1 MMKLS
6 TRQRQIIEMLIKSEH
21 ELTAAEMAR
30 EIQVSPRTIH
40 RGLLEIEEVLR
51 EYDVI
56 LHKKAGTGIQLQAT
70 PEQLR
75 KLRATIQR
83 IDTTEYTAEERIV
96 LIACKLLEND
106 EPVKLFSLSYDLQA
120 AIPTIRNDLDELE
133 SWVTNNGIT
142 LIRKRGYG
150 VEIAGTE
157 RAKRRAISILAR
169 EHLDDS
175 VLFGGHAASM
185 ISDPVSQQLLNM
197 VGRDQFFQIE
207 KALWKL
213 DEIRPT
219 SLSESGYTKLLIHLS
234 IHLTR
239 YRQGKRVTPD
249 EISEHEWNA
258 AEEDKKLYNIVLE
271 YLGLELPPEEEAVMI
286 DLLKQWNQSANMDQD
301 IQFYEDFIH
310 LDLISQLIREVGKRV
325 DVNLEQDRS
334 LKEGLLQHI
343 VPVFHRIQNGEFIRN
358 PLVSQIKKDFTKLF
372 HSVAASVQQVFRD
385 FSIPDEEVGYL
396 VMHFGAAIERI
407 QQMSMRVKALLVC
420 TSGIG
425 SSKLLA
431 VRIQKELPQIDLLTH
446 ISWYEVTRISR
457 NDYDIIISTVDL
469 PLPADQYIKISP
481 LLKSD
486 EVDKLRDYIQNTSVL
501 QLRTLQD
508 SKDSMSSLSLL
519 TDIGTYS
526 QIIVRLM
533 DQFTV
538 QTLPVPQESR
548 TIELRNVVETMCRFA
563 EQHGG
568 MTQVPQVVERL
579 LEREHLGTQV
589 LSNSG
594 IALFHTRHEAVQQP
608 MLHLFRFE
616 HPMQWGGLTD
626 QTVDQILLMLGPKEM
641 NKQTLEILSE
651 FSVMLLEPGVIKRLK
666 RDEES
671 SIRSFFT
678 KKFEWFIKSKLKW
691 GE

>member
-1 MMKLS
+1 MKLS

-21 ELTAAEMAR
+21 ELTAAEIAH

-40 RGLLEIEEVLR
+40 RGLLEIEEILR
-51 EYDVI
+51 EFDVS
-56 LHKKAGTGIQLQAT
+56 LHKKAGTGIQLQAA

-75 KLRATIQR
+75 KLQDTIQQL
-83 IDTTEYTAEERIV
+83 DTSEYTAEERKV

-133 SWVTNNGIT
+133 DWIINNGIT

-157 RAKRRAISILAR
+157 RAKRRAISILAQD
-169 EHLDDS
+169 HLDDS
-175 VLFGGHAASM
+175 VLFGSHAEST
-185 ISDPVSQQLLNM
+185 ISDPVSQQLLDM

-219 SLSESGYTKLLIHLS
+219 SLSESRYTKLLIRLS

-239 YRQGKRVTPD
+239 YHRGKRVHAD
-249 EISEHEWNA
+249 EILEQEWNNVSA
-258 AEEDKKLYNIVLE
+258 DKKLYNIVTE
-271 YLGLELPPEEEAVMI
+271 YLQLKLPPEEEAIII
-286 DLLKQWNQSANMDQD
+286 DLLKQWNDSTNLNQD
-301 IQFYEDFIH
+301 IQFYKDFIH
-310 LDLISQLIREVGKRV
+310 LDSISQLIREVGKRV
-325 DVNLEQDRS
+325 DVNFDQDRS

-343 VPVFHRIQNGEFIRN
+343 VPVYQKIQNGEYIRN
-358 PLVSQIKKDFTKLF
+358 PLVSQIKKDYAKLF
-372 HSVAASVQQVFRD
+372 ESVAASVRQVFREI
-385 FSIPDEEVGYL
+385 SIPDEEVGYL
-396 VMHFGAAIERI
+396 VMHFGAALERI
-407 QQMSMRVKALLVC
+407 QQISMRVKALLVC

-431 VRIQKELPQIDLLTH
+431 VRIQKELPQIDLLAH
-446 ISWYEVTRISR
+446 ISWYEVTRVPR

-469 PLPADQYIKISP
+469 PLLADQYIKISP
-481 LLKSD
+481 LLTSD
-486 EVDKLRDYIQNTSVL
+486 EVDKLRDFIQNTPVL
-501 QLRTLQD
+501 QLWATQD
-508 SKDSMSSLSLL
+508 SKDSKKSLSLL

-533 DQFTV
+533 DQFKV
-538 QTLPVPQESR
+538 HTLSIPQEIKV
-548 TIELRNVVETMCRFA
+548 IELRSVVEEMCQFA
-563 EQHGG
+563 QQHGN
-568 MTQVPQVVERL
+568 MTHIQQVVDRL

-594 IALFHTRHEAVQQP
+594 VALFHTRHEAVQQP
-608 MLHLFRFE
+608 ILHLFRF
-616 HPMQWGGLTD
+616 HQPIQWQGLTD

-641 NKQTLEILSE
+641 DKQTLEILSE
-651 FSVMLLEPGVIKRLK
+651 FSVMLLEPGVVKRLK

-671 SIRSFFT
+671 SIKSFFT

>member
-1 MMKLS
+1 MKLS

-21 ELTAAEMAR
+21 ELTAAEIAH

-40 RGLLEIEEVLR
+40 RGLLEIEEILR
-51 EYDVI
+51 EFDVS
-56 LHKKAGTGIQLQAT
+56 LHKKAGTGIQLQAA

-75 KLRATIQR
+75 KLQDTIQQL
-83 IDTTEYTAEERIV
+83 DTSEYTAEERKV

-133 SWVTNNGIT
+133 DWIINNGIT

-157 RAKRRAISILAR
+157 RAKRRAISILAQD
-169 EHLDDS
+169 HLDDS
-175 VLFGGHAASM
+175 VLFGSHAEST
-185 ISDPVSQQLLNM
+185 ISDPVSQQLLDM

-219 SLSESGYTKLLIHLS
+219 SLSESRYTKLLIRLS

-239 YRQGKRVTPD
+239 YHRGKRVHAD
-249 EISEHEWNA
+249 EILEQEWNNVSA
-258 AEEDKKLYNIVLE
+258 DKKLYNIVTE
-271 YLGLELPPEEEAVMI
+271 YLQLKLPPEEEAIII
-286 DLLKQWNQSANMDQD
+286 DLLKQWNDSTNLNQD
-301 IQFYEDFIH
+301 IQFYKDFIH
-310 LDLISQLIREVGKRV
+310 LDMISQLIREVGQRV
-325 DVNLEQDRS
+325 DVNFDQDRS

-343 VPVFHRIQNGEFIRN
+343 VPVYQKIQNGEYIRN
-358 PLVSQIKKDFTKLF
+358 PLVSQIKKDYAKLF
-372 HSVAASVQQVFRD
+372 ESVAASVRQVFREI
-385 FSIPDEEVGYL
+385 SIPDEEVGYL
-396 VMHFGAAIERI
+396 VMHFGAALERI
-407 QQMSMRVKALLVC
+407 QQISMRVKALLVC

-431 VRIQKELPQIDLLTH
+431 VRIQKELPQIDLLAH
-446 ISWYEVTRISR
+446 ISWYEVTRVPR

-469 PLPADQYIKISP
+469 PLLADQYIKISP
-481 LLKSD
+481 LLTSD
-486 EVDKLRDYIQNTSVL
+486 EVDKLRDFIQNTPVL
-501 QLRTLQD
+501 QLWATQD
-508 SKDSMSSLSLL
+508 SKDSKKSLSLL

-533 DQFTV
+533 DQFKV
-538 QTLPVPQESR
+538 HTLSIPQEIKV
-548 TIELRNVVETMCRFA
+548 IELRSVVEEMCQFA
-563 EQHGG
+563 QQHGN
-568 MTQVPQVVERL
+568 MTHIQQVVDRL

-594 IALFHTRHEAVQQP
+594 VALFHTRHEAVQQP
-608 MLHLFRFE
+608 ILHLFRF
-616 HPMQWGGLTD
+616 HQPIQWQGLTD

-641 NKQTLEILSE
+641 DKQTLEILSE
-651 FSVMLLEPGVIKRLK
+651 FSVMLLEPGVVKRLK

-671 SIRSFFT
+671 SIKSFFT

>member
-1 MMKLS
+1 MKLS

-21 ELTAAEMAR
+21 ELTAAEIAH

-40 RGLLEIEEVLR
+40 RGLLEIEEILR
-51 EYDVI
+51 EFDVS
-56 LHKKAGTGIQLQAT
+56 LHKKAGTGIQLQAA

-75 KLRATIQR
+75 KLQDTIQQL
-83 IDTTEYTAEERIV
+83 DTSEYTAEERKV

-133 SWVTNNGIT
+133 DWIINNGIT

-157 RAKRRAISILAR
+157 RAKRRAISILAQD
-169 EHLDDS
+169 HLDDS
-175 VLFGGHAASM
+175 VLFGSHAEST
-185 ISDPVSQQLLNM
+185 ISDPVSQQLLDM

-219 SLSESGYTKLLIHLS
+219 SLSESRYTKLLIRLS

-239 YRQGKRVTPD
+239 YHRGKRVHAD
-249 EISEHEWNA
+249 EILEQEWNNVSA
-258 AEEDKKLYNIVLE
+258 DKKLYNIVTE
-271 YLGLELPPEEEAVMI
+271 YLQLKLPPEEEAIII
-286 DLLKQWNQSANMDQD
+286 DLLKQWNDSTNMDQD
-301 IQFYEDFIH
+301 IQFYKDFIH
-310 LDLISQLIREVGKRV
+310 LDSISQLIREVGKRV
-325 DVNLEQDRS
+325 DVNFDQDRS

-343 VPVFHRIQNGEFIRN
+343 VPVYQKIQNGEYIRN
-358 PLVSQIKKDFTKLF
+358 PLVSQIKKDYAKLF
-372 HSVAASVQQVFRD
+372 ESVAASVRQVFREI
-385 FSIPDEEVGYL
+385 SIPDEEVGYL
-396 VMHFGAAIERI
+396 VMHFGAALERI
-407 QQMSMRVKALLVC
+407 QQISMRVKALLVC

-431 VRIQKELPQIDLLTH
+431 VRIQKELPQIDLLAH
-446 ISWYEVTRISR
+446 ISWYEVTRVPR

-469 PLPADQYIKISP
+469 PLLADQYIKISP
-481 LLKSD
+481 LLTSD
-486 EVDKLRDYIQNTSVL
+486 EVDKLRDFIQNTPVL
-501 QLRTLQD
+501 QLWATQD
-508 SKDSMSSLSLL
+508 SKDSKKSLSLL

-533 DQFTV
+533 DQFKV
-538 QTLPVPQESR
+538 HTLSIPQEIKV
-548 TIELRNVVETMCRFA
+548 IELRSVVEEMCQFA
-563 EQHGG
+563 QQHGN
-568 MTQVPQVVERL
+568 MTHIQQVVDRL

-594 IALFHTRHEAVQQP
+594 VALFHTRHEAVQQP
-608 MLHLFRFE
+608 ILHLFRF
-616 HPMQWGGLTD
+616 HQPIQWQGLTD

-641 NKQTLEILSE
+641 DKQTLEILSE
-651 FSVMLLEPGVIKRLK
+651 FSVMLLEPGVVKRLK

-671 SIRSFFT
+671 SIKSFFT